1 MKIPQFTT
9 NNDISGTK
17 QNITLDIKLM
27 EINKEENVVEQK
39 K

>member
-9 NNDISGTK
+9 NYDLAGTK
-17 QNITLDIKLM
+17 QNISLDIKLL
-27 EINKEENVVEQK
+27 EINKEENIIERK